1 MEGAFVPNL
10 AAADWLILLIY
21 FFFVVVAGFSL
32 RPFMTGSKEYLQAGR
47 ALPAWLCGVAMLS
60 AGLGSQE
67 MLGMG
72 AAGAR
77 YGLASVGLFALGS
90 IPAMLFAGIYLMPLY
105 YGAGSEPKA
114 LSKSP
119 AQPGPETQSGTGENG
134 GGARSVP
141 EYLGLR
147 YDRKTRALN
156 ACLFAAMALFS
167 AGISLYA
174 MARIFAALHVFDRI
188 ATQWNLPTTGVL
200 LLAMALPAAL
210 VLAYVLLGGLA
221 ATMYNQALQFS
232 VTMAGVLPVALL
244 GLKRIGG
251 WSGLK
256 AAVPAGFVH
265 EWSGTGHAGGHA
277 MGIGAAVLVVGVGIV
292 LGGGMWCSD
301 FRLLQTAMAAK
312 DVASARRAPLIAAA
326 ARIFVPLALILP
338 GLIAVGLPTPRTTIV
353 IHNEN
358 GAIYHEITIVPAAE
372 EAGQGL
378 VPAKSNAAT
387 GKPVMGADGRAVL
400 NYEMATPAMLLHF
413 LPMGMLGLG
422 LAALMAC
429 LMSGVAAS
437 LTGFNTVFALDIYQA
452 FLKKGASDKQIL
464 KAGRWAAAGGMLVA
478 IGAACAAMRFNS
490 ILDAMV
496 LVFAVVNAPLFAT
509 LLLGV
514 FWRRATGHGAFAGLI
529 AGVAGALMHHGLA
542 LPKGAQPG
550 IHGGW
555 IAALFHPESE
565 MALGLETAIV
575 AFCMSLLVTAAVSA
589 CTEARPEAELKGL
602 VRSLAER
609 PAVAAKWWK
618 RPEALAAAILLAAIA
633 VNAIFI

>member
-1 MEGAFVPNL
+1 MPNL

-21 FFFVVVAGFSL
+21 FFFVLAAGFSL
-32 RPFMTGSKEYLQAGR
+32 KPIMTGSKEYLQAGR
-47 ALPAWLCGVAMLS
+47 ALPAWLCGMAMLG

-67 MLGMG
+67 LLGMG

-90 IPAMLFAGIYLMPLY
+90 IPAMIFTGLYLMPIY
-105 YGAGSEPKA
+105 YGARSEPQA
-114 LSKSP
+114 LS
-119 AQPGPETQSGTGENG
+119 GPRALYKPQEPSSTGENG
-134 GGARSVP
+134 VAARSVP

-147 YDRKTRALN
+147 FDQKTRALN

-174 MARIFAALHVFDRI
+174 MARIFAALHVFDHI
-188 ATQWNLPTTGVL
+188 AAAWNLPPTGVL
-200 LLAMALPAAL
+200 LFAMALPAAL

-221 ATMYNQALQFS
+221 GAMYNQASQFCLS
-232 VTMAGVLPVALL
+232 VAGMLPVALL
-244 GLKRIGG
+244 GLKKIGG

-256 AAVPAGFVH
+256 AAVPADVLH
-265 EWSGTGHAGGHA
+265 EWGGVGHAGGHS
-277 MGIGAAVLVVGVGIV
+277 MGICAAVLVIGVGIV
-292 LGGGMWCSD
+292 LGGGVWCAD
-301 FRLLQTAMAAK
+301 FRLLQTAMAAR
-312 DVASARRAPLIAAA
+312 DVESARRAPLIAAA
-326 ARIFVPLALILP
+326 ASVFVPLVLILP
-338 GLIAVGLPTPRTTIV
+338 GLIAVALPTPRTTIV

-358 GAIYHEITIVPAAE
+358 GAIYHEITIVPPAE

-378 VPAKSNAAT
+378 VPAKADAAT
-387 GKPVMGADGRAVL
+387 EKPVMGADGHAVL
-400 NYEMATPAMLLHF
+400 DYEMATPAMLLHF

-437 LTGFNTVFALDIYQA
+437 LTAFNTVFACDIYQA
-452 FLKKGASDKQIL
+452 FLAKSASDKQIL
-464 KAGRWAAAGGMLVA
+464 KAGRWAALGGMLLV

-514 FWRRATGHGAFAGLI
+514 FWKRATGHGAFAGLL
-529 AGVAGALMHHGLA
+529 AGVAGALVHHGID

-555 IAALFHPESE
+555 IAVLHHPRSE
-565 MALGLETAIV
+565 MVMNLGTAIV
-575 AFCMSLLVTAAVSA
+575 AFCLSLLVTAVVSA
-589 CTEARPEAELKGL
+589 CTEARSEAELKGL
-602 VRSLAER
+602 VHSLAER
-609 PAVAAKWWK
+609 PPAHATWWK
-618 RPEALAAAILLAAIA
+618 RPEALAGAILLAAIA
-633 VNAIFI
+633 VNTIFL